1 MVRSASDLTGN
12 ILTQKHS
19 NPFEP
24 FCFVLPFHQLGETM
38 IEVKKG
44 LDLPIMG
51 APEPRIEGARSVRHV
66 AILGTDYAGMK
77 PTMEVKEGDKVKL
90 GQLLFTDKKN
100 DGVRF
105 TAPAAGEVVAIN
117 RGEKRKLLSVV
128 IQVDDAEEAVEFTA
142 HGRDKLES
150 LDRQIVVDQLV
161 ESGLWTA
168 LRTRP
173 FSRTPAIDSEPVD
186 IFVTA
191 IDTHPLSADPA
202 GIINEQ
208 VEAFEDGL
216 KVLTRLTPGKVYLCT
231 APDAAIPGGNVAGVQ
246 VETFGG
252 PHPAGLVGTHIHFL
266 SPVGMQRRVW
276 HIGYQDV
283 IAYGKLFAEGR
294 LDVSRVVAVGGP
306 RAEKPRLLRTR
317 IGASTEELLAGE
329 ILQPED
335 TRVISGSVFSG
346 FTAEGGLRYLGRFH
360 NQISLLEEGNKR
372 AFMGWL
378 SVGTDRH
385 SVLGIYLSKFMGLTN
400 YAPNTSTNGSER
412 AMVPVGAYESVMPLD
427 IMSTQL
433 LRSLIVGDI
442 EMAMQLGCLELDE
455 EDLALCTYVCPGKY
469 EYGPI
474 LRDNLTMIEKEA

>member
-1 MVRSASDLTGN
+1 
-12 ILTQKHS
+12 
-19 NPFEP
+19 
-24 FCFVLPFHQLGETM
+24 M

-51 APEPRIEGARSVRHV
+51 APEPRIDDARPVSHV
-66 AILGTDYAGMK
+66 AILGTDYVGMK
-77 PTMEVKEGDKVKL
+77 PTMEVREGDKVKL
-90 GQLLFTDKKN
+90 GQLLFTDKKIE
-100 DGVRF
+100 GVRF

-128 IQVDDAEEAVEFTA
+128 IKVDETEEAVSFTA

-150 LDRQIVVDQLV
+150 LERQAVVDQLV
-161 ESGLWTA
+161 ESGMWTA

-173 FSRTPAIDSEPVD
+173 YSRSPALDSVPTD

-191 IDTHPLSADPA
+191 IDTHPLCPDPA

-208 VEAFEDGL
+208 PEAFEDGL
-216 KVLTRLTPGKVYLCT
+216 KVLARLTEGKVYLCT
-231 APDAAIPGGNVAGVQ
+231 APEAKIPGGNVDGVQ
-246 VETFGG
+246 VETFSG

-266 SPVGMQRRVW
+266 SPVALHKRVW

-283 IAYGKLFAEGR
+283 IAFGKLFVEGK
-294 LDVSRVVAVGGP
+294 LDMSRIVAVGGP
-306 RAEKPRLLRTR
+306 RAESPRLLRTR

-329 ILQPED
+329 VIEPDE

-346 FTAEGGLRYLGRFH
+346 FACEGSLRYLGRFH
-360 NQISLLEEGNKR
+360 NQFTMLEEGNKR
-372 AFMGWL
+372 QFMGWL
-378 SVGTDRH
+378 SPGANRH
-385 SVLGIYLSKFMGLTN
+385 SVMGIYVSKLTGLRN
-400 YAPNTSTNGSER
+400 YAPTTSTNGSER
-412 AMVPVGAYESVMPLD
+412 AMVPVGVYEELMPLD
-427 IMSTQL
+427 ILPTQL

-442 EMAMQLGCLELDE
+442 EVAMQLGCLELDE
-455 EDLALCTYVCPGKY
+455 EDLALCTYACPGKY

>member
-1 MVRSASDLTGN
+1 
-12 ILTQKHS
+12 
-19 NPFEP
+19 
-24 FCFVLPFHQLGETM
+24 M

-44 LDLPIMG
+44 LDLPITG
-51 APEPRIEGARSVRHV
+51 APEQRVENARPVRHV
-66 AILGTDYAGMK
+66 AVLGTDYIGMK
-77 PTMEVKEGDKVKL
+77 PTMEVREGDKVKL
-90 GQLLFTDKKN
+90 GQLLFTDKKI

-105 TAPAAGEVVAIN
+105 TAPAAGEIVAIH

-128 IQVDDAEEAVEFTA
+128 IKVDETEDALEFTA
-142 HGRDKLES
+142 HGRDKLET
-150 LDRQIVVDQLV
+150 LERQTVVDQLV

-173 FSRTPAIDSEPVD
+173 YSRTPAIDGTPEA

-191 IDTHPLSADPA
+191 IDTHPLAADPA

-208 VEAFEDGL
+208 PEAFEDGL
-216 KVLTRLTPGKVYLCT
+216 KVLARLTEGKVFLCG
-231 APDAAIPGGNVAGVQ
+231 APDARLPGGDIEGVQ

-252 PHPAGLVGTHIHFL
+252 PHPAGLVGTHIHHL
-266 SPVGMQRRVW
+266 SPVALHKRVW

-283 IAYGKLFAEGR
+283 IAFGKLFAQGR

-306 RAEKPRLLRTR
+306 RAETPRLLRTR
-317 IGASTEELLAGE
+317 LGASTEELLAGE
-329 ILQPED
+329 VIEPEE

-346 FTAEGGLRYLGRFH
+346 FTAEGSLRYLGRFH
-360 NQISLLEEGNKR
+360 NQLSLLEEGNKR
-372 AFMGWL
+372 IFMGWMSL
-378 SVGTDRH
+378 GSNRH
-385 SVLGIYLSKFMGLTN
+385 SVLGIYLSKLKGLRN
-400 YAPNTSTNGSER
+400 YAPTTSTNGSER
-412 AMVPVGAYESVMPLD
+412 AMVPVGTYEEVMPLD
-427 IMSTQL
+427 ILPTQL

-442 EMAMQLGCLELDE
+442 EAAMQLGCLELDE